1 MGAGKTRAGFKM
13 VVSVVLDKV
22 RPLQAYSEKWGCLE
36 PSMGFWLEEGRTS
49 CWGTSEP
56 QGRPLLAS
64 GVTTSPH
71 EGRKKGTE
79 HWRTN
84 RGGRAVTLCLFA
96 LSPHSHMPPIP
107 LCQASPGRSHTSRC
121 TLTAAQR
128 ETLQSSP
135 FHR

>member
-84 RGGRAVTLCLFA
+84 RGGRAVTAVLICLK
-96 LSPHSHMPPIP
+96 STQPHAPHPAVSGKPWAFTYI
-107 LCQASPGRSHTSRC
+107 
-121 TLTAAQR
+121 
-128 ETLQSSP
+128 
-135 FHR
+135 